1 MSNEATKFHA
11 WGEIVPFLQ
20 DEFVLDWRMGR
31 ECVIVGMVKIV
42 RYKFRGFEEDVD
54 VFGCM
59 TFQYVSGSYPQ
70 GILF

>member
-1 MSNEATKFHA
+1 VSYEATKFHA
-11 WGEIVPFLQ
+11 WCEIVPFFQ

-42 RYKFRGFEEDVD
+42 GYKFRGFEEDVD

-59 TFQYVSGSYPQ
+59 TFQGVSGGYPKR
-70 GILF
+70 ILL